1 MAKTNVNVLNKL
13 KGQSKKLKAKE
24 IVLKQIENEEIKE
37 ITKEERKL
45 ILKNYSLILDIE
57 DQTKSFLEDQ
67 TIRIHGVST
76 KMYNE
81 LGKIFSETQK
91 RLSNNKNGVFEKWYM
106 QLGFNKKPVY
116 RLINRWNY
124 IVSNWHNKNLI
135 ENLPIS
141 LSYEISNSNCP
152 KELSKKVL
160 NGEITTLKEFK
171 TEKHLL
177 DDFKTPPVLLET
189 FEYTDFSERYKAI
202 SKTASK
208 RFEELSESK
217 KIKVEKILEQ
227 LEKLLN

>member
-1 MAKTNVNVLNKL
+1 MAKTNINVLNKL

-24 IVLKQIENEEIKE
+24 IVKEEVKSKKYE
-37 ITKEERKL
+37 VKSKEERGL
-45 ILKNYSLILDIE
+45 ILKNYSLDLDIE

-67 TIRIHGVST
+67 TVKIHGVST

-81 LGKIFSETQK
+81 LGEIFSETQK
-91 RLSNNKNGVFEKWYM
+91 KLSNNKNGVFEKWYL

-124 IVSNWHNKNLI
+124 IVSNWHNKTLI
-135 ENLPIS
+135 ENLPVS
-141 LSYEISNSNCP
+141 LSYEISNPNCSE
-152 KELSKKVL
+152 ELSKKVL

-171 TEKHLL
+171 AEKQLL
-177 DDFKTPPVLLET
+177 KAEETPVVLLET

-208 RFEELSESK
+208 RFEELSENK
-217 KIKVEKILEQ
+217 KMRVERALEQ

>member
-1 MAKTNVNVLNKL
+1 MAKTNINVLNKL

-24 IVLKQIENEEIKE
+24 IVVKQTETNKAKE
-37 ITKEERKL
+37 ITKEERGL
-45 ILKNYSLILDIE
+45 ILKNYSLDLDIE

-67 TIRIHGVST
+67 TVKIHGVST

-81 LGKIFSETQK
+81 LGEIFSETQK
-91 RLSNNKNGVFEKWYM
+91 KLSNNKNGVFEKWYL
-106 QLGFNKKPVY
+106 QLGFKKMPVY

-124 IVSNWHNKNLI
+124 IVTKWDNKNLI

-141 LSYEISNSNCP
+141 LSYEISNPNCP
-152 KELSKKVL
+152 EELSEKVL
-160 NGEITTLKEFK
+160 KGEITTLKEFK
-171 TEKHLL
+171 AEKQLL
-177 DDFKTPPVLLET
+177 KAEETPVVLLET

-217 KIKVEKILEQ
+217 KLRVERVLEQ

>member
-1 MAKTNVNVLNKL
+1 MAKPNINVLNKL

-24 IVLKQIENEEIKE
+24 IVVKQVEKNKVISQ
-37 ITKEERKL
+37 EERGL
-45 ILKNYSLILDIE
+45 ILKNYSLDLDIE

-67 TIRIHGVST
+67 TVKIHGVST

-81 LGKIFSETQK
+81 LGEIFSETQK
-91 RLSNNKNGVFEKWYM
+91 KLSNNKNGVFEKWYL
-106 QLGFNKKPVY
+106 QLGFKKMPVY

-124 IVSNWHNKNLI
+124 IVTKWDNKNLI

-141 LSYEISNSNCP
+141 LSYEVSNPNCP
-152 KELSKKVL
+152 KELSEKVL
-160 NGEITTLKEFK
+160 SGEITTLKEFK
-171 TEKHLL
+171 SEKHLL
-177 DDFKTPPVLLET
+177 KDEETVPALLEA

-217 KIKVEKILEQ
+217 KMRVEKVLEQ

>member
-1 MAKTNVNVLNKL
+1 MAKTNINVLNKL

-24 IVLKQIENEEIKE
+24 IVVKQTENNKAKV
-37 ITKEERKL
+37 ITKEERGL
-45 ILKNYSLILDIE
+45 ILKNYSLDLDIE

-67 TIRIHGVST
+67 TVKIHGVST

-81 LGKIFSETQK
+81 LGEIFSETQK
-91 RLSNNKNGVFEKWYM
+91 KLSNNKNGVFEKWYL

-124 IVSNWHNKNLI
+124 IVSNWHNKTLI
-135 ENLPIS
+135 ENLPVS
-141 LSYEISNSNCP
+141 LSYEISNPNCSE
-152 KELSKKVL
+152 ELSQKVL

-171 TEKHLL
+171 AEKHLL
-177 DDFKTPPVLLET
+177 EDVERPPMLLET

-217 KIKVEKILEQ
+217 KLRVERALEQ

>member
-1 MAKTNVNVLNKL
+1 MAKPNINVLNKL

-24 IVLKQIENEEIKE
+24 IVVKQVENNKE
-37 ITKEERKL
+37 KVITQEERGL
-45 ILKNYSLILDIE
+45 ILKNYSLDLDIE

-67 TIRIHGVST
+67 TVKIHGVST

-81 LGKIFSETQK
+81 LGEIFSETQK
-91 RLSNNKNGVFEKWYM
+91 KLSNNKNGVFEKWYL
-106 QLGFNKKPVY
+106 QLGFKKMPVY

-124 IVSNWHNKNLI
+124 IVTKWDNKNLI

-141 LSYEISNSNCP
+141 LSYEVSNPNCP
-152 KELSKKVL
+152 EKLSEKVL

-171 TEKHLL
+171 AEKHLL
-177 DDFKTPPVLLET
+177 EDVETPPMLLET

-217 KIKVEKILEQ
+217 KMRVERVLEQ